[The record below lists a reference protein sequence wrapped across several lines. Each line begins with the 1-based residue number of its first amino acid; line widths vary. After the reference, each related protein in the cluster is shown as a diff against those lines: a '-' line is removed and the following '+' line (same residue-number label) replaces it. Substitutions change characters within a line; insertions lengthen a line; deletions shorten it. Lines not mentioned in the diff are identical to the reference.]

1 MAVRP
6 VGLNAAIAWLFSIG
20 SALFVLGSVPAYL
33 DAVGTTADSVT
44 YFAGSIFFTSASF
57 SQLLQAQTPA
67 MTEVDADSQYQRAPV
82 RVRAWLPHDRNWLAA
97 VTQFPGTLF
106 FNISTFAA
114 LAHNLTAQQQDR
126 RVWRPDFYGSTLFL
140 ISSAFAILAV
150 GRFLSFRPR
159 NLPWWIAWL
168 NMIGSILFMA
178 SALAS
183 FVLPATGEL
192 INSRDSIIGTL
203 LGAAC
208 FLCGAILMLPAWRHA
223 VRAASSPRPE
233 DPHHQRSNQ

>member
-1 MAVRP
+1 MAVKP
-6 VGLNAAIAWLFSIG
+6 VRLNAAIAWLFIIG

-44 YFAGSIFFTSASF
+44 YFAGSVFFTAASF
-57 SQLLQAQTPA
+57 AQLVQAQTPA
-67 MTEVDADSQYQRAPV
+67 MTEVDADSQYARAPI
-82 RVRAWLPHDRNWLAA
+82 RWRAWLPHDRNWLAA
-97 VTQFPGTLF
+97 ITQFPGTIF
-106 FNISTFAA
+106 FNISTLAA
-114 LAHNLTAQQQDR
+114 LAHNLTAQQQDQ
-126 RVWRPDFYGSTLFL
+126 RVWRPDLYGSTLFL

-150 GRFLSFRPR
+150 GRSLSSRARSF
-159 NLPWWIAWL
+159 PWWIAWL

-192 INSRDSIIGTL
+192 INSRTSIIGTL

-208 FLCGAILMLPAWRHA
+208 FLFGAILMLPAWRHA

-233 DPHHQRSNQ
+233 DPQHQRSSK

>member
-6 VGLNAAIAWLFSIG
+6 VGLNAAIAWLFIIG
-20 SALFVLGSVPAYL
+20 AALFVLGSVPAYL
-33 DAVGTTADSVT
+33 NAVGATVDSVT
-44 YFAGSIFFTSASF
+44 YFAGSIFFTAASF
-57 SQLLQAQTPA
+57 AQLLQAQTPA
-67 MTEVDADSQYQRAPV
+67 MTGVDAGSQYTRAPI
-82 RVRAWLPHDRNWLAA
+82 RWRAWLPRDRNWLAA
-97 VTQFPGTLF
+97 ITQFPGTIF
-106 FNISTFAA
+106 FNISTLAA
-114 LAHNLTAQQQDR
+114 LTHNLTAQQQDR

-140 ISSAFAILAV
+140 ISSAFAILAL
-150 GRFLSFRPR
+150 GRSLSSRARSF
-159 NLPWWIAWL
+159 PWWIAWL

-183 FVLPATGEL
+183 FVLPASGEL

-223 VRAASSPRPE
+223 VRAASSSRPE
-233 DPHHQRSNQ
+233 DPQHQRSSK

>member
-1 MAVRP
+1 MAVKP
-6 VGLNAAIAWLFSIG
+6 VRLNAAIAWLFIIG
-20 SALFVLGSVPAYL
+20 AALFVLGSVPAYL
-33 DAVGTTADSVT
+33 NAVGTTADSVT
-44 YFAGSIFFTSASF
+44 YFAGSIFFTAASF
-57 SQLLQAQTPA
+57 AQLVQAQTPA
-67 MTEVDADSQYQRAPV
+67 MTDTDAEAQYVHAPI
-82 RVRAWLPHDRNWLAA
+82 RWRAWLPHDRNWLAA
-97 VTQFPGTLF
+97 ITQFPGTIF
-106 FNISTFAA
+106 FNISTLAA
-114 LAHNLTAQQQDR
+114 LAHNVTAQQQDR

-150 GRFLSFRPR
+150 RASRNSRWRSF
-159 NLPWWIAWL
+159 PWWIAWL

-192 INSRDSIIGTL
+192 INSRTSIIGTL

-208 FLCGAILMLPAWRHA
+208 FLFGAILMLPAWRHA

-233 DPHHQRSNQ
+233 DPQHQRSSK